1 MPANAG
7 VVARLL
13 TGGQR
18 AHEIAAV
25 TALMRS
31 GALPV
36 DKLASIVDHLGSAV
50 ELLAMLDEGRLPP
63 FLAGQLGLG
72 GVAPPDVERA
82 LADAEAWLAS
92 GLDVRTVLDPAYPPL
107 LQSIFNRPPMLFVA
121 GNWDQRRD
129 YSAVAVVGTRRA
141 TDAGL
146 RRARV
151 VVKELAAAG
160 TTILSGLALGIDT
173 AAHETALAC
182 GARTVAVLGT
192 GLRRLYP
199 PANGGLA
206 QRILAAGGAL
216 LSQFFPDQPPTRWT
230 FPKRNVVMSGL
241 AVATIV
247 VEAGET
253 SGAKMQARFAL
264 EHGRSVFLLSSLVAE
279 HDWARRYIQE
289 GVESNHAVEVS
300 SSRDILDRLAG
311 KLPAP
316 AAPPPL

>member
-1 MPANAG
+1 MAVNAG
-7 VVARLL
+7 AVARLL

-36 DKLASIVDHLGSAV
+36 EKLASIVDHLGSAV
-50 ELLAMLDEGRLPP
+50 KLLTMLDEQRLPP
-63 FLAGQLGLG
+63 SLGGQLSLG
-72 GVAPPDVERA
+72 AVAATDVERA
-82 LADAEAWLAS
+82 LADAETWLAS
-92 GLDVRTVLDPAYPPL
+92 GLDIRTVLDPAYPPL
-107 LQSIFNRPPMLFVA
+107 LHSIFNRPPMLFVA
-121 GNWDQRRD
+121 GAWDQRRD

-141 TDAGL
+141 TESGL

-160 TTILSGLALGIDT
+160 ITVISGLALGIDT
-173 AAHETALAC
+173 AAHETALAR
-182 GARTVAVLGT
+182 GARTVAVLGS
-192 GLRRLYP
+192 GLRRVYP
-199 PANGGLA
+199 PANRGLA
-206 QRILAAGGAL
+206 QRILASGGAL

-241 AVATIV
+241 TVATIV

-264 EHGRSVFLLSSLVAE
+264 EHGRGVFLLSSLVAE
-279 HDWARRYIQE
+279 HDWARRYVRD

-311 KLPAP
+311 KLPAA
-316 AAPPPL
+316 AAPAH